1 MQQAAAGRQCTA
13 CIKQDAIM
21 LFLPVPVKSPR
32 EVKTRQR
39 RVAKE
44 RRAKLRKSTWRE
56 ERTDPGY
63 PICYLL
69 AKVDLADWMGSGQL
83 GLNFINSSMAK
94 IFGKEYMLLK
104 KLVRNICCSK
114 KLVRNIFSRIP
125 FF

>member
-21 LFLPVPVKSPR
+21 LFLPIPVKSPR

-94 IFGKEYMLLK
+94 IFGKEHMLLK
-104 KLVRNICCSK
+104 KIGK
-114 KLVRNIFSRIP
+114 EYIFSYSLFLNEI
-125 FF
+125 